1 MIKNNKFE
9 DNELSLESTIE
20 RIDDAR
26 TYYGSTANQPKWSI
40 IVLDSRYKREGR
52 GLFNKIKLIV
62 YDPGIMPDLVVGQ
75 TYRFHIS
82 IEGKEYIPKKAIT
95 NVKDVFNEVI
105 INKIEKL

>member
-9 DNELSLESTIE
+9 DNDITIEATIE

-26 TYYGSTANQPKWSI
+26 TYYGNNATQPKWSV
-40 IVLDSRYKREGR
+40 IVLDSRYKKEGR

-62 YDPGIMPDLVVGQ
+62 YDPVIISQLINSQ
-75 TYRFHIS
+75 TYRFHVS

-95 NVKDVFNEVI
+95 NIKDVFNEVI